1 MQRIDSSTHAHAL
14 AGPERIYGSVPRLGS
29 EQNRPA
35 TRAQVGVCI
44 GFWECV
50 EVDVTVI

>member
-35 TRAQVGVCI
+35 TRAQVDVSI
-44 GFWECV
+44 GFWECAGV
-50 EVDVTVI
+50 EAAVI